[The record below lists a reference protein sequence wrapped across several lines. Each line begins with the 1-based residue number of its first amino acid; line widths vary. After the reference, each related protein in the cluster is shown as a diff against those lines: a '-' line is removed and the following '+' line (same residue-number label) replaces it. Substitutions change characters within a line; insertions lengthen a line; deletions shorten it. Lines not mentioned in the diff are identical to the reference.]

1 MASAGS
7 LWRGCMSQDYKSP
20 DASSR
25 SGAMR
30 QVHGVMVP
38 NPALP
43 LLMPGTMPT
52 PWAACEPPASLI
64 LPA

>member
-1 MASAGS
+1 
-7 LWRGCMSQDYKSP
+7 MSQDYKSP